1 MIIAEL
7 VRRAFADHGP
17 KLAIVHGDRR
27 WTYDEVADRSF
38 RLVNALR
45 DRGIEV
51 GDRVATLAHND
62 ATTLELM
69 LGLALGGYNRT
80 ALHGMGTGDTH
91 RQVLDA
97 AGARVLVTT
106 AEFYDR
112 FRAELAS
119 VESLELII
127 VQGAPDD
134 SVLDY
139 EAMLAAA
146 DPTDALVPVAG
157 DDIVHLAFS
166 SGSSGLP
173 RASVHTQHSWSI
185 VTADHAM
192 LLPRITS
199 SDVYLAAAPL
209 THAASTVLYLLVGR
223 GASIRILDHFD
234 AREALQLIE
243 SELCTITFVVP
254 TMLQALA
261 DHPDAASFDLSSLR
275 AIVYASAPISV
286 ATARRAQGVF
296 GDVLFQT
303 YGQSE
308 CLPVT
313 CLTPED
319 HAKGAAGD
327 DRILQSAGRVCLNA
341 RVRIEG
347 EDGSTLPTGSVGE
360 ILISTEGRMRGI
372 YGDEAATAQRIT
384 ADGFVRS
391 NDIGFLDEEGFLF
404 VVDRKDDMIISGG
417 FNIWPAEIENA
428 LLKHPAVADAAV
440 VGVPHPKWGETPHAV
455 VVLRSGETVSE
466 AHLAQELMELCRT
479 EIGSMKK
486 PTDIV
491 FRTDALPRNEL
502 GKLPRR
508 VLREAYWPQGDL
520 ERQVSGA

>member
-7 VRRAFADHGP
+7 VRRAFVDHGP
-17 KLAIVHGDRR
+17 KVAIAHGDTR
-27 WTYDEVADRSF
+27 WTYDQVADRAF

-45 DRGIEV
+45 ARGIDR

-62 ATTLELM
+62 ITTLELM

-91 RQVLDA
+91 RQVLEA
-97 AGARVLVTT
+97 AGARVLITT
-106 AEFYDR
+106 AEFYAK
-112 FRAELAS
+112 FRAELAAVS
-119 VESLELII
+119 SLELVI
-127 VQGAPDD
+127 VQGATDA

-139 EAMLAAA
+139 DGMLASA
-146 DPTDALVPVAG
+146 DSTDAHVAVEP

-185 VTADHAM
+185 VTADHAT

-199 SDVYLAAAPL
+199 ADVYLAAAPL

-234 AREALQLIE
+234 ARGALELIE
-243 SELCTITFVVP
+243 RERCTITFVVP
-254 TMLQALA
+254 TMLQAIA
-261 DHPDAASFDLSSLR
+261 DHPDAGTFDLSSLR

-308 CLPVT
+308 CMPVT

-347 EDGSTLPTGSVGE
+347 EDGSTLPNGSVGE

-372 YGDEAATAQRIT
+372 FGDDAATEQRIT
-384 ADGFVRS
+384 TDGYVHS
-391 NDIGFLDEEGFLF
+391 NDIGFLDDEGFLF

-428 LLKHPAVADAAV
+428 LIKHPAVADAAV
-440 VGVPHPKWGETPHAV
+440 VGVAHPKWGETPHAV
-455 VVLRSGETVSE
+455 IVLRQGATVD
-466 AHLAQELMELCRT
+466 AAELMELCRA

-508 VLREAYWPQGDL
+508 VLRDEYWPQGDR

>member
-7 VRRAFADHGP
+7 VRRAFADHGS

-27 WTYDEVADRSF
+27 WTYDQVADRSF

-45 DRGIEV
+45 ERGIVV

-97 AGARVLVTT
+97 AGARVLITT
-106 AEFYDR
+106 GEFYDR
-112 FRAELAS
+112 FRAELAA
-119 VESLELII
+119 VASLELVI
-127 VQGAPDD
+127 VQGAPDEAAL
-134 SVLDY
+134 VDY
-139 EAMLAAA
+139 ETMLAAA
-146 DPTDALVPVAG
+146 EPTDARVPVAA

-192 LLPRITS
+192 FLPRIAS

-234 AREALQLIE
+234 ARAALQLIE
-243 SELCTITFVVP
+243 SERCTITFVVP

-286 ATARRAQGVF
+286 ATARLAQGVF

-319 HAKGAAGD
+319 HARGAAGD
-327 DRILQSAGRVCLNA
+327 YRVLQSAGRVCLNA

-347 EDGSTLPTGSVGE
+347 EDGSALPAGSVGE
-360 ILISTEGRMRGI
+360 ILISTEGRMHGI
-372 YGDEAATAQRIT
+372 YRDEAATAQRIT
-384 ADGFVRS
+384 PDGFVRS
-391 NDIGFLDEEGFLF
+391 NDIGYLDDDGFLF

-440 VGVPHPKWGETPHAV
+440 VGVAHAKWGETPHAV
-455 VVLRSGETVSE
+455 VVLRAGQTVG
-466 AHLAQELMELCRT
+466 AQELMELCRT

-491 FRTDALPRNEL
+491 FRVDALPRNEL

-508 VLREAYWPQGDL
+508 VLREAYWPQGDR
-520 ERQVSGA
+520 EREVSGA